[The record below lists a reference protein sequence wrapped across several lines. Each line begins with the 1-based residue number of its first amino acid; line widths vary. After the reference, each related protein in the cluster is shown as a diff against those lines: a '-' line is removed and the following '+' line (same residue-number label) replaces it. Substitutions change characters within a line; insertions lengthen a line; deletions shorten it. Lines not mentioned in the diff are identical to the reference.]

1 MLGPGAA
8 KKVSIHI
15 GEDQSYHGRA
25 AYLAIM
31 EYLLY
36 RGVAGATVVRGIAG
50 FGADHRMHTTAIERL
65 TENLPL
71 QIQFIESESK
81 VNEVIPEL
89 HRMVGTGLIEIESTV
104 VDKPPQTGTVR
115 NATELRD
122 SGINSGTA
130 RLMRICIN
138 EQDTWKGR
146 PLYAALLECLRA
158 NSIPGATAY
167 QGVLGSDEHE
177 TTHFGRL
184 LHRSRSRPMTIAVIA
199 DEAALQDVLP
209 ILEGMIPEGML
220 AFSEVEVVKYS
231 HDARSTE
238 RRTKPRV

>member
-1 MLGPGAA
+1 MLEPGAA
-8 KKVSIHI
+8 KKVSIHV

-25 AYLAIM
+25 AYLVIM
-31 EYLLY
+31 EYLFY

-50 FGADHRMHTTAIERL
+50 FGADHHMHTTSIERL

-89 HRMVGTGLIEIESTV
+89 HRMVGTGLIEIESTM
-104 VDKPPQTGTVR
+104 VDEPPQTETA
-115 NATELRD
+115 ATGLRD
-122 SGINSGTA
+122 SGISIGTA

-138 EQDTWKGR
+138 EQDMWKGR

-167 QGVLGSDEHE
+167 QSALGSDEHE
-177 TTHFGRL
+177 TTYFDRL
-184 LHRSRSRPMTIAVIA
+184 FHRSRNRPMTIAVIA

-209 ILEGMIPEGML
+209 ILEDMIPKGTL
-220 AFSEVEVVKYS
+220 AFSEVEVMKYS

-238 RRTKPRV
+238 RRTNPRV

>member
-1 MLGPGAA
+1 M
-8 KKVSIHI
+8 
-15 GEDQSYHGRA
+15 
-25 AYLAIM
+25 
-31 EYLLY
+31 
-36 RGVAGATVVRGIAG
+36 
-50 FGADHRMHTTAIERL
+50 
-65 TENLPL
+65 
-71 QIQFIESESK
+71 
-81 VNEVIPEL
+81 
-89 HRMVGTGLIEIESTV
+89 
-104 VDKPPQTGTVR
+104 
-115 NATELRD
+115 
-122 SGINSGTA
+122 
-130 RLMRICIN
+130 
-138 EQDTWKGR
+138 WKGR

-167 QGVLGSDEHE
+167 QGVLGADEHE

>member
-1 MLGPGAA
+1 MLGAGAT

-31 EYLLY
+31 EYLFY

-50 FGADHRMHTTAIERL
+50 FGADHRMHTIAIERL

-104 VDKPPQTGTVR
+104 ADRPPPTETVR
-115 NATELRD
+115 NATDLRD
-122 SGINSGTA
+122 SRNNLGKA

-138 EQDTWKGR
+138 EQDMWKGR

-158 NSIPGATAY
+158 HSIPGGTAY
-167 QGVLGSDEHE
+167 RGVLGLDEHE
-177 TTHFGRL
+177 TTHFVRL

-209 ILEGMIPEGML
+209 VLENMIPEGTL
-220 AFSEVEVVKYS
+220 AFSEVDILKYR
-231 HDARSTE
+231 HDTRSTE
-238 RRTKPRV
+238 RRKQPRV